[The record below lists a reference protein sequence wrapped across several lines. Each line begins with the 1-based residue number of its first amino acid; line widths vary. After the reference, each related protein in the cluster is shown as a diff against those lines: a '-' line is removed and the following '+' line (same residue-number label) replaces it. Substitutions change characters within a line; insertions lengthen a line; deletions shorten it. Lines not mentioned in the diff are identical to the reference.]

1 MMLQT
6 MTRRYFQHYKH
17 KFKIRGIHLESTLIT
32 FLSAILILRIAIPNG
47 FGSLIKG
54 INLETFSTASAI
66 RKAWGLGDSGSL
78 LEAALTW
85 ANFQQLDPTT
95 QYWIV
100 RVWSPGLA
108 VIEVPLIWFEKLGI
122 PIFWSLLF
130 FTTCL
135 WLVIVYL
142 LWWKIAPITGRK
154 SLFLILAILLLGWDF
169 EYFFGNGLFYSE
181 GISLAALILGLF
193 IIVWS
198 LVRFNEFKTN
208 MAVIGGFLV
217 GISIWVR
224 HVNDNGLILILIS
237 SSIFYV
243 LARKPNKFLKIK
255 QTRHATTRPDLP

>member
-1 MMLQT
+1 MLQT
-6 MTRRYFQHYKH
+6 MTRRYFQLYKH
-17 KFKIRGIHLESTLIT
+17 KFKIKGIHLESILIT

-78 LEAALTW
+78 LDAALTW

-198 LVRFNEFKTN
+198 LVRFNEFKTKN
-208 MAVIGGFLV
+208 FCRLRQRWELV
-217 GISIWVR
+217 
-224 HVNDNGLILILIS
+224 
-237 SSIFYV
+237 
-243 LARKPNKFLKIK
+243 
-255 QTRHATTRPDLP
+255 